1 LKEYKELLAAAEL
14 PKIRFHDL
22 RHTAACLM
30 LNRGPILDVSR
41 ILGHSKPRTT
51 TDIYGHLIPVMRD
64 DIGNRIDEWLKPVE
78 GDTGKVKKR
87 QEMVDFK
94 LHQNCAT

>member
-1 LKEYKELLAAAEL
+1 
-14 PKIRFHDL
+14 
-22 RHTAACLM
+22 
-30 LNRGPILDVSR
+30 
-41 ILGHSKPRTT
+41 
-51 TDIYGHLIPVMRD
+51 MRD